1 MIPSSHKMIASIA
14 SSMMILSCGAP
25 TIVSTPIENIDAIPL
40 KNIDLTRDQL
50 KTWGEADLVSDTI
63 PGMSINK
70 AYEEIIKNRKGK
82 TVIVGVIDS
91 GIDIEHEDLK
101 NVIWTNP
108 KEIKGNGKDDDNNG
122 YIDDINGWNF
132 LGDSSD
138 ENLEHTRIVKMFKSK
153 YEGKTLASIPESD
166 RAEYQNYIEAKAGFE
181 KDYEEKLNQ
190 KTRYEQI
197 YQQTEASHKAISE
210 ALGKEDYNKD
220 ELLNTD
226 AKTLEMQQHVAFM
239 SQMFELIGPGDTV
252 QEFISNMK
260 DGAEYYADQLKYSLN
275 LEFDARKVV
284 GDNVDDITDTQYGN
298 NNVMGPDPEK
308 GDITHGTHV
317 AGTIAAE
324 RNNGKGMN
332 GVANNV
338 RIMSLRAVP
347 NGDEYDKDIALA
359 IRYAVDNG
367 AKIIN
372 TSFGKAYSTH
382 PEWVRDAIK
391 YAASKDVLIVNAA
404 GNNKIDLDSDVIYPN
419 DQVKTS
425 AEISDNFIT
434 IGALSYAY
442 GTDMIAVFSNYGQ
455 TNVDVFAPGVKI
467 WSTVPNN
474 SYKFLQGTSMATPG
488 VAGIAAMIR
497 SYYPKLKAPQVK
509 KILMDSGLPT
519 KTPVVVGG
527 DPTNVKSFSEL
538 SKSGKIANLYNALIM
553 ADKLSK

>member
-1 MIPSSHKMIASIA
+1 MIPSSHKMIATIA

-166 RAEYQNYIEAKAGFE
+166 RAEYQKYIEAKAGFE
-181 KDYEEKLNQ
+181 KDYKEKLVQ
-190 KTRYEQI
+190 KTRYEEI
-197 YQQTEASHKAISE
+197 YQQTEASHKTISE
-210 ALGKEDYNKD
+210 ALGKENYTKE
-220 ELLNTD
+220 ELLNVD
-226 AKTLEMQQHVAFM
+226 ATTPEMQQHVAFM
-239 SQMFELIGPGDTV
+239 SHTFELIGSGDTIN
-252 QEFISNMK
+252 EFITNIK
-260 DGAEYYADQLKYSLN
+260 DGAKYYADQLKYSLN
-275 LEFDARKVV
+275 LEFDARNIV
-284 GDNVDDITDTQYGN
+284 GDNVDDLTDTQYGN

-338 RIMSLRAVP
+338 KIMSLRAVP

-404 GNNKIDLDSDVIYPN
+404 GNSKKDLDNDVIYPN
-419 DQVKTS
+419 DQVKTG